1 MAAFPSLRPSQRTIS
16 MGQAPIKEY
25 RALNGTIVRRS
36 FGNKRFGYVVELTFQ
51 NIAEASVSLIWDHYH
66 DNQNLQNGFT
76 IPDSILSGYSTN
88 EAIGRPEGLISR
100 VNRMGNIT
108 WFYIEPPSIESTG
121 RSRSTVQVR
130 LAGELSYAP

>member
-1 MAAFPSLRPSQRTIS
+1 MAAFPSLRPSQRAIS

-25 RALNGTIVRRS
+25 RALNGAIVRRS

-66 DNQNLQNGFT
+66 DNQNLQNGFA

-100 VNRMGNIT
+100 VNRMSNIA